1 MGEKVRVG
9 LVYGGRSGEHE
20 VSLQTALAV
29 MKAFDYDKYEIQP
42 FYISKSGEWRSG
54 DTLLAPPSDLAVL
67 RLADED
73 AVVGMDA
80 LMPVFGG
87 GADDEEAPRAGA
99 PAAASVSAVP
109 AEVRIASATSAANN
123 VAEAAGDGAGLDVV
137 FPLLHGTFGE
147 DGTIQGLFEM
157 ANIPYVGA
165 GVLASAVGMDKIT
178 MKKVFAQEGLPQCIF
193 RYFNRTQ
200 WEKEQSFFI
209 MEIETA
215 LGYPCFVKPA
225 NLGSSVGISKARNR
239 EELVAAVEFALRYD
253 RKVIVEEF
261 VDARE
266 IEVSVLGND
275 EPRASVVGEITSSSE
290 FYDYKAKYI
299 DGKSM
304 MHIPA
309 NVPAEVSEAVREMA
323 VRAFQAIDGSGLSRV
338 DFFLR
343 KEDGQLFINEVNT
356 MPGFTP
362 YSMYPLMWKES
373 GVPYAQL
380 LDTLIQL
387 AIERHAEKQRID
399 YGGGDPA

>member
-9 LVYGGRSGEHE
+9 LIYGGRSGEHE

-29 MKAFDYDKYEIQP
+29 MKAFDYSKYEIKP

-67 RLADED
+67 RLADGD
-73 AVVGMDA
+73 AIVGMDA

-87 GADDEEAPRAGA
+87 VADQEPDE
-99 PAAASVSAVP
+99 AASISAVP
-109 AEVRIASATSAANN
+109 AEVKIAAVSSAANG
-123 VAEAAGDGAGLDVV
+123 VVPASRGDNGLDVV

-157 ANIPYVGA
+157 ADIPYVGA

-178 MKKVFAQEGLPQCIF
+178 MKKVFAQDGLPQCIY

-200 WEKEQSFFI
+200 WEKDESYYI

-215 LGYPCFVKPA
+215 LGYPCFIKPA

-239 EELVAAVEFALRYD
+239 EELIAAVNYALRFD

-275 EPRASVVGEITSSSE
+275 EPQASVVGEITSSSE

-309 NVPAEVSEAVREMA
+309 NLPAEVSESVREMA

-373 GVPYAQL
+373 GVSYAEL
-380 LDTLIQL
+380 LDTLIAL
-387 AIERHAEKQRID
+387 AISRHAEKQRID
-399 YGGGDPA
+399 YSGGSPA